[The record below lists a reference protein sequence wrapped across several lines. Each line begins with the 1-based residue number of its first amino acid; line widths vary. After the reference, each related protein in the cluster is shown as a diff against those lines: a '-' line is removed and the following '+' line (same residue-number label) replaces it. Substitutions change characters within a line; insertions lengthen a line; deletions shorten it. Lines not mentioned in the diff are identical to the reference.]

1 MRFPFTIAFS
11 ASSLRYHCEF
21 PDVPEMSQYEFDTK
35 EEVGALGRDK
45 LLYTLEYAYR
55 RQGRVIPLPSAVG
68 EDYYF
73 YVLLPYQA
81 KILLWNRLL
90 ETGGNASQLARDFG
104 CSRQELQCILDL
116 TKPIGLEKIEKV
128 LFVLDRSFKLSCVK
142 LP

>member
-90 ETGGNASQLARDFG
+90 ETGGNARSSHVTLAALVKNYSASWT
-104 CSRQELQCILDL
+104 SRNRLVW
-116 TKPIGLEKIEKV
+116 K
-128 LFVLDRSFKLSCVK
+128 KLRKSY
-142 LP
+142 LSWIALSSSPA

>member
-55 RQGRVIPLPSAVG
+55 RQGRVIPTLCG
-68 EDYYF
+68 
-73 YVLLPYQA
+73 
-81 KILLWNRLL
+81 WRRLL
-90 ETGGNASQLARDFG
+90 FLCSLALSGKNFALEPSSRDGWQRFAA
-104 CSRQELQCILDL
+104 R
-116 TKPIGLEKIEKV
+116 T
-128 LFVLDRSFKLSCVK
+128 
-142 LP
+142 